1 MCITSFLSLYAIDID
16 TWVNMV
22 ELNLGTNQL
31 AIIPDNIDRLQKL
44 EVLTLSNNL
53 LRVSPVVIRMRDCNA
68 CLELRVMLVIH
79 YWFL

>member
-1 MCITSFLSLYAIDID
+1 MIVMRSYSVLVLNFICGVCMHKTSFFFSFYATDID

-53 LRVSPVVIRMRDCNA
+53 LRVSRHKD
-68 CLELRVMLVIH
+68 
-79 YWFL
+79 